1 MPRTEKKRKPRD
13 LPAPHMRP
21 SKPVDVGRVGPSES
35 QLGKARR
42 ENITLQDWHRVF
54 HHIDIMTYVLNYL
67 RS

>member
-1 MPRTEKKRKPRD
+1 MPPTEKKRKPRD
-13 LPAPHMRP
+13 RPAPHMRP
-21 SKPVDVGRVGPSES
+21 CKPVDAGPSES

-42 ENITLQDWHRVF
+42 ENLTLQDWHHVF